1 MYIPKLVS
9 IIIPCFNASR
19 WLSEA
24 IDSCLQQT
32 YSNIEIIIIDDD
44 STDNSLEIIK
54 MYGAKYSNK
63 IKWRSIPHS
72 GGNHCRNLAISLS
85 HGEYI
90 QFLDADDYIL
100 PEKIERQVKFLET
113 TDADVVYGDW
123 RYQHHNSDGTIQLS
137 NIEISGIQ
145 NDILES
151 LLATWWVA
159 VASLLY
165 KRKAVEK
172 SDGWDESLPAVQ
184 DRDFFLSVVINGAKV
199 KYQAGCYSIYR
210 RYGDVTVSTCSKPR
224 WIACHCLVLEKT
236 ESKLLELKRLS
247 NNYRR
252 AIAACYF
259 DLARA
264 SLFIDYSLYL
274 KLVDAALNRFP
285 DFEGN
290 STKRFYHLIRT
301 IIGFRRTERI
311 ICLILITK
319 KTCRF
324 MFNFFM
330 NPRRVFDII
339 P

>member
-1 MYIPKLVS
+1 MYLPKLVS

-32 YSNIEIIIIDDD
+32 YSNIEIIIIDDG
-44 STDNSLEIIK
+44 STDNSWEIIK
-54 MYGAKYSNK
+54 NYSDKYTNK
-63 IKWRSIPHS
+63 IKYRSISHS
-72 GGNHCRNLAISLS
+72 GGNHARNLAISLS
-85 HGEYI
+85 NGEYI

-100 PEKIERQVKFLET
+100 PEKIERQVQFLET

-123 RYQHHNSDGTIQLS
+123 RYQYHRDNGTIQLGK
-137 NIEISGIQ
+137 IEISGIQ
-145 NDILES
+145 SDILES

-159 VASLLY
+159 VAALLY
-165 KRKAVEK
+165 KRSSVDN
-172 SDGWDESLPAVQ
+172 SDGWDENLPAVQ

-199 KYQAGCYSIYR
+199 KYQSGCYSIYR

-236 ESKLLELKRLS
+236 ESKLLDLQRLS

-252 AIAACYF
+252 AMAACYF
-259 DLARA
+259 DLARTA
-264 SLFIDYSLYL
+264 LFIDYSLYL

-285 DFEGN
+285 NFEGN
-290 STKRFYHLIRT
+290 STKRFYHLVRT

-319 KTCRF
+319 NIFRSVLNLF
-324 MFNFFM
+324 INQFGYL
-330 NPRRVFDII
+330 V
-339 P
+339 

>member
-1 MYIPKLVS
+1 MYLPKLVS

-32 YSNIEIIIIDDD
+32 YSNIEIIIIDDG
-44 STDNSLEIIK
+44 STDNSWEIIK
-54 MYGAKYSNK
+54 NYSDKYSNK
-63 IKWRSIPHS
+63 IKCRSISHR
-72 GGNHCRNLAISLS
+72 GGNHARNLAISLS
-85 HGEYI
+85 NGEYI

-100 PEKIERQVKFLET
+100 PEKIEHQVRFLET

-123 RYQHHNSDGTIQLS
+123 QYQYHRYDGTIQLS
-137 NIEISGIQ
+137 KIEISGVQ
-145 NDILES
+145 TDILES

-159 VASLLY
+159 VAALLY
-165 KRKAVEK
+165 KRSSVDK
-172 SDGWDESLPAVQ
+172 SDGWDENLPAVQ

-199 KYQAGCYSIYR
+199 KYQSGCYSIYR

-236 ESKLLELKRLS
+236 ESKLLELQRLS
-247 NNYRR
+247 TNYRR

-259 DLARA
+259 DLARTA
-264 SLFIDYSLYL
+264 LFIDYSLYL

-290 STKRFYHLIRT
+290 STRRFYHLIRT
-301 IIGFRRTERI
+301 IIGFRRIERI

-319 KTCRF
+319 KAFRSMLNIFT
-324 MFNFFM
+324 NQV
-330 NPRRVFDII
+330 NYLV
-339 P
+339 